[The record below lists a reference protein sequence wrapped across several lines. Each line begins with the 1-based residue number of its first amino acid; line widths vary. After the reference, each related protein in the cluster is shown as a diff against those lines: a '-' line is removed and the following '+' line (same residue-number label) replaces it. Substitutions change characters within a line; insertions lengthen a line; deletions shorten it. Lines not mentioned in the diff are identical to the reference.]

1 MTLRVVAAG
10 LLVGLLGIAALA
22 GAFGVE
28 RQWIKQV
35 GPFLAEH
42 PEMFRVAP
50 NTAIL
55 GLLGLTLWLGLL
67 FAFLFYRA
75 FPPEAS
81 RPAST
86 RAAIEFG

>member
-1 MTLRVVAAG
+1 MNPRVVAAG

-22 GAFGVE
+22 GAFAIE

-42 PEMFRVAP
+42 PEIFRVAP

-55 GLLGLTLWLGLL
+55 GLLAMTLWLGLL
-67 FAFLFYRA
+67 FAFLFSRA
-75 FPPEAS
+75 FPA
-81 RPAST
+81 PAT
-86 RAAIEFG
+86 PRAALEFG